1 MMRKLWLAAVALAI
15 AISLSGCSATSS
27 SVPRTV
33 AAPTTKPG
41 ATAAAIPGI
50 SPYIGAAY
58 PPLPSGW
65 QDGRAALTATVGDVQ
80 YSVQELVQ
88 ADQQMLWF
96 MKSAGRDAQGHF
108 TWVVTD
114 VLIRSDVK
122 EPGDLIWGFC
132 TLNDQPD
139 EEIVALGE
147 VKAARMD
154 TVYRAWRANHAT
166 GRFDPIATTGIV
178 CEAET
183 IGP

>member
-1 MMRKLWLAAVALAI
+1 MMRKWWLAAVTLAI

-27 SVPRTV
+27 FAPRTV
-33 AAPTTKPG
+33 AAIAAKPG
-41 ATAAAIPGI
+41 ATAAAVPAI
-50 SPYIGAAY
+50 SPYIGATY

-65 QDGRAALTATVGDVQ
+65 QDGRAALTAIVGDVE
-80 YSVQELVQ
+80 YSVQELAQ
-88 ADQQMLWF
+88 ANQQMLWF
-96 MKSAGRDAQGHF
+96 IKSTGRDPQGHL
-108 TWVVTD
+108 TWMVTD
-114 VLIRSDVK
+114 VLIRSDLK
-122 EPGDLIWGFC
+122 EPGGLIWGFC

-166 GRFDPIATTGIV
+166 GRFEPIATTGIV
-178 CEAET
+178 CEDET